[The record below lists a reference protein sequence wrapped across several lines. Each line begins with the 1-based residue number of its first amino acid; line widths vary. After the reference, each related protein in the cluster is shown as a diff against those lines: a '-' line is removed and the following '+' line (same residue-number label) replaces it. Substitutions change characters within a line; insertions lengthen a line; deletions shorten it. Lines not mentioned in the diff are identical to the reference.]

1 MKKTRRQPRRGEAAW
16 RQLLARHA
24 ESGLPT
30 LVFCANEGVSS
41 KSFYRWRSKL
51 NGSSTGPLVSTVPSA
66 NNTAHGF
73 IDLGSVQTAH
83 PSRIEVRLDLGGG
96 VQLYL
101 VRE

>member
-51 NGSSTGPLVSTVPSA
+51 NGSSTGPLISTAPSA
-66 NNTAHGF
+66 HHSAHGF
-73 IDLGSVQTAH
+73 IDLGSVQTDH
-83 PSRIEVRLDLGGG
+83 PLRVEVRLNLGGG
-96 VQLYL
+96 VALYR